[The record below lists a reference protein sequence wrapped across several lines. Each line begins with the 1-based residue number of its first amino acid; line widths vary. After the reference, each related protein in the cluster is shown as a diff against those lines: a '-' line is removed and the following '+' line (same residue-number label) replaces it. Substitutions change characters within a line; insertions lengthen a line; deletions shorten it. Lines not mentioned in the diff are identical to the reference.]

1 VMIVQEAAAARVA
14 LTPRGRKKREAI
26 LDAGVKVFMAEGY
39 AASMDRVA
47 AEAGVAKQTLYSH
60 FGSKEG
66 LFHALFDRYKQ
77 QSLAG
82 LDPAGD
88 LAAELAAFGEHML
101 RRIFDPEI
109 LGVQRLMIAQA
120 GAFPDLARI
129 VYEAG
134 PGRVRVGLV
143 EFLKARIE
151 AGALEPADP
160 VVAAD
165 DLMALLQGSRRQ
177 RILFGVEAAPDPAE
191 LRGIAERAVTI
202 FLRAYTTR

>member
-1 VMIVQEAAAARVA
+1 MAVQDAAAGVA

-66 LFHALFDRYKQ
+66 LFRAIFDRYKQ
-77 QSLAG
+77 QSLGG

-88 LAAELAAFGEHML
+88 LAAELATFGEHML

-120 GAFPDLARI
+120 AAFPDLARI
-129 VYEAG
+129 VYAAG
-134 PGRVRVGLV
+134 PGRVRAGLV
-143 EFLKARIE
+143 EFLRGKIE
-151 AGALEPADP
+151 AGVLVRADP
-160 VVAAD
+160 VMVAD
-165 DLMALLQGSRRQ
+165 DLIALLQGSRRQ
-177 RILFGVEAAPDPAE
+177 RMLFGVEPAPEPAE
-191 LRGIAERAVTI
+191 LRGIAERAVAV

>member
-1 VMIVQEAAAARVA
+1 MTVQDAAARVA
-14 LTPRGRKKREAI
+14 MTPRGRKKREAI

-77 QSLAG
+77 QTLRVF
-82 LDPAGD
+82 DTEGD
-88 LAAELAAFGEHML
+88 LAAELAAFGEDLL

-120 GAFPDLARI
+120 AAFPDLARI
-129 VYEAG
+129 FYAAG
-134 PGRVRVGLV
+134 PGHVRATLAA
-143 EFLKARIE
+143 FLRNRME
-151 AGALEPADP
+151 AGALRPDD
-160 VVAAD
+160 AAAAAE
-165 DLMALLQGSRRQ
+165 DLIGLLQGGRRQ
-177 RILFGVEAAPDPAE
+177 RHLFGVEPAPEPAE
-191 LRGIAERAVTI
+191 LRGMAERAVTI

>member
-1 VMIVQEAAAARVA
+1 MTVQEAAARMAM
-14 LTPRGRKKREAI
+14 TPRGRKKREAI

-77 QSLAG
+77 QTLRVF
-82 LDPAGD
+82 DPAGD
-88 LAAELAAFGEHML
+88 LAAELAAFGEDLL

-120 GAFPDLARI
+120 AAFPDLARI
-129 VYEAG
+129 FYDAG
-134 PGRVRVGLV
+134 PGHVRTTLAA
-143 EFLKARIE
+143 FLRNRME
-151 AGALEPADP
+151 AGALRPDD
-160 VVAAD
+160 AAAAAE
-165 DLMALLQGSRRQ
+165 DLIGLLQGGRRQ
-177 RILFGVEAAPDPAE
+177 RHLFGVEPAPEAAE
-191 LRGIAERAVTI
+191 LRGMAERAVTI

>member
-1 VMIVQEAAAARVA
+1 MTVQDAAARVA

-77 QSLAG
+77 QSLRG

-88 LAAELAAFGEHML
+88 LADELATFGEHML

-120 GAFPDLARI
+120 GAFPELARI

-134 PGRVRVGLV
+134 PGRARLKLV
-143 EFLKARIE
+143 EFLRARIE
-151 AGALEPADP
+151 AGAIEPADP
-160 VVAAD
+160 VEAAD
-165 DLMALLQGSRRQ
+165 DLFALLQGSRRQ

>member
-1 VMIVQEAAAARVA
+1 MTVQDAAARVA
-14 LTPRGRKKREAI
+14 MTPRGRKKREAI

-77 QSLAG
+77 QTLRVF
-82 LDPAGD
+82 DPEGD
-88 LAAELAAFGEHML
+88 LAAELAAFGEDLL

-120 GAFPDLARI
+120 AAFPDLARI
-129 VYEAG
+129 FYAAG
-134 PGRVRVGLV
+134 PGHVRTTLAA
-143 EFLKARIE
+143 FLRNRMD
-151 AGALEPADP
+151 AGALRPDD
-160 VVAAD
+160 AAAAAE
-165 DLMALLQGSRRQ
+165 DLIGLLQGGRRQ
-177 RILFGVEAAPDPAE
+177 RHLFGVEPAPEPAE
-191 LRGIAERAVTI
+191 LRGMAERAVTI

>member
-1 VMIVQEAAAARVA
+1 MTVQDAAARVA

-77 QSLAG
+77 QSLGG

-88 LAAELAAFGEHML
+88 LAAELATFGEHML

-120 GAFPDLARI
+120 AAFPDLARI
-129 VYEAG
+129 VYAAG
-134 PGRVRVGLV
+134 PGRVRAGLV
-143 EFLKARIE
+143 EFLRGKIE
-151 AGALEPADP
+151 AGVLVRADP
-160 VVAAD
+160 VMVAD
-165 DLMALLQGSRRQ
+165 DLIALLQGGRRQ
-177 RILFGVEAAPDPAE
+177 RTLFGVEPAPEPAE
-191 LRGIAERAVTI
+191 LRGIAERAVAV

>member
-1 VMIVQEAAAARVA
+1 MTVQDAAARVA

-77 QSLAG
+77 QSLRVF
-82 LDPAGD
+82 DPAGD
-88 LAAELAAFGEHML
+88 LAAELAAFGEDLL

-129 VYEAG
+129 FYAAG
-134 PGRVRVGLV
+134 PGHVRATLAA
-143 EFLKARIE
+143 FLRNRME
-151 AGALEPADP
+151 AGVLRPDD
-160 VVAAD
+160 AAAAAE
-165 DLMALLQGSRRQ
+165 DLIGLLQGGRRQ
-177 RILFGVEAAPDPAE
+177 RHLFGVEPAPEPAE
-191 LRGIAERAVTI
+191 LRGMAERAVTI

>member
-1 VMIVQEAAAARVA
+1 MTVQDAAARVA
-14 LTPRGRKKREAI
+14 VTPRGRKKREAI

-77 QSLAG
+77 QTLRVF
-82 LDPAGD
+82 DPEGD
-88 LAAELAAFGEHML
+88 LAAELAAFGEDLL

-120 GAFPDLARI
+120 AAFPDLARI
-129 VYEAG
+129 FYAAG
-134 PGRVRVGLV
+134 PGHVRATLAT
-143 EFLKARIE
+143 FLRNRME
-151 AGALEPADP
+151 AGALRPDD
-160 VVAAD
+160 AAAAAE
-165 DLMALLQGSRRQ
+165 DLIGLLQGGRRQ
-177 RILFGVEAAPDPAE
+177 RHLFGVEPAPEPAE
-191 LRGIAERAVTI
+191 LRGMAERAVTI

>member
-1 VMIVQEAAAARVA
+1 MTVQDAAARVA
-14 LTPRGRKKREAI
+14 MTPRGRKKREAI

-77 QSLAG
+77 QSLGG
-82 LDPAGD
+82 LDPEGD
-88 LAAELAAFGEHML
+88 LAAELATFGEHML

-120 GAFPDLARI
+120 AAFPDLARI
-129 VYEAG
+129 VYAAG
-134 PGRVRVGLV
+134 PGRVRAGLV
-143 EFLKARIE
+143 EFLRGKIE
-151 AGALEPADP
+151 AGVLLRADP
-160 VVAAD
+160 VMVAD
-165 DLMALLQGSRRQ
+165 DLIALLQGGRRQ
-177 RILFGVEAAPDPAE
+177 RTLFGVEPAPEPAE
-191 LRGIAERAVTI
+191 LRGIAERAVAV

>member
-1 VMIVQEAAAARVA
+1 MTVQDAAARMA
-14 LTPRGRKKREAI
+14 MTPRGRKKREAI

-77 QSLAG
+77 QTLRVF
-82 LDPAGD
+82 DPTGD
-88 LAAELAAFGEHML
+88 LATELAAFGEDLL

-120 GAFPDLARI
+120 AAFPDLARI
-129 VYEAG
+129 FYDAG
-134 PGRVRVGLV
+134 PGHVRTTLAA
-143 EFLKARIE
+143 FLRSRME
-151 AGALEPADP
+151 AGALRPDD
-160 VVAAD
+160 AAAAAE
-165 DLMALLQGSRRQ
+165 DLIGLLQGGRRQ
-177 RILFGVEAAPDPAE
+177 RYLFGVEPAPEAAE
-191 LRGIAERAVTI
+191 LRGMAERAVTV